1 LKSAAAAGLTSL
13 NTRRIAQCHRQI
25 RNDLAEKNLQQTID
39 HVGEKSPTDTPAGGD
54 AALQNELPRPVVG
67 TAHLPATVPF
77 KRIRNVRR
85 WRFLIGIVA
94 VVFAAGGA
102 GFYGWKHAQSQLPAG
117 ISWGN
122 GRLEA
127 DEIDIA
133 TKFPGR
139 IAELRADI
147 GDMVTA
153 GQVVARMDTR
163 DLQESLSKSQAQVKQ
178 ARRAID
184 EANANLEQQR
194 TQQTLAAQELDRT
207 QGLLKNG
214 WATKE
219 LFDQRKQAVDAATAG
234 LRAATERVAQT
245 ERALEASEHDV
256 GLYTVDI
263 NDNDL
268 VAPHDGRIQ
277 YRIANVGEV
286 LPAGGKVFTMLHV
299 SYVYMDIYLPA
310 LESGKVKVGTDA
322 RILLDAYP
330 NAPIPAKVSFLASQA
345 QFTPKTVETQSER
358 DKLMFR
364 VRLRIDPDRS
374 RDHAQSVRSGLPG
387 IAYVRTDPNVAW
399 PKNLQGLP

>member
-1 LKSAAAAGLTSL
+1 MQLPVDDIDEKPSEKA
-13 NTRRIAQCHRQI
+13 RIAKDLAI
-25 RNDLAEKNLQQTID
+25 RNEHPPTAVAERN
-39 HVGEKSPTDTPAGGD
+39 
-54 AALQNELPRPVVG
+54 
-67 TAHLPATVPF
+67 LPATIP
-77 KRIRNVRR
+77 ITAAPVRR
-85 WRFLIGIVA
+85 RLRFSVGLLA
-94 VVFAAGGA
+94 VLLVAGGG
-102 GFYGWKHAQSQLPAG
+102 GFYWWKHSQAQLPSG

-127 DEIDIA
+127 DEIDID

-163 DLQESLSKSQAQVKQ
+163 DLQEQLKKSQAQVKQ
-178 ARRAID
+178 AQRAID

-214 WATKE
+214 FATKE
-219 LFDQRKQAVDAATAG
+219 LFDQRKQALDAANAG

-256 GLYTVDI
+256 GLYTVNID
-263 NDNDL
+263 DNDL
-268 VAPHDGRIQ
+268 IAPRDGRIQ
-277 YRIANVGEV
+277 YRIANIGEV
-286 LPAGGKVFTMLHV
+286 LPAGGKVFTMLDI
-299 SYVYMDIYLPA
+299 SYVYMDVYLPTPEA
-310 LESGKVKVGTDA
+310 GKIKVGTDA

-330 NAPIPAKVSFLASQA
+330 NRPIPAKVSFLASQA

-364 VRLRIDPDRS
+364 IRVRIDPDRS

-387 IAYVRTDPNVAW
+387 VAYVRTDPAVAW
-399 PKNLQGLP
+399 PKDLQGPP